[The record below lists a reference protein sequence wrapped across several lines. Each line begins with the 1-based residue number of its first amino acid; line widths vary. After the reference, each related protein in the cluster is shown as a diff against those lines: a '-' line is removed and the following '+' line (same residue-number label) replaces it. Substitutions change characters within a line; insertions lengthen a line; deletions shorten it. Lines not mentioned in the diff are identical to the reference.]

1 MNKMVDKFKDNDQTA
16 IIYDGKKY
24 SYNELYIKIKEI
36 ESFIK
41 DKIKSG
47 EVVAILADYSFVS
60 IALFFALYENKNIIA
75 PITSTSKKEIDGKVK
90 ESFSTK
96 IINLENE
103 NLVITNI
110 KSEASHKIINDL
122 QTSKCA
128 GLILFSSGST
138 GAPKAMIHNL
148 DTLVDSYGDKKQKQI
163 NMLVFLM
170 FDHIGGINTMLNIL
184 SMNATMIIPQ
194 NRNADDICQLIEEYK
209 IAVLP
214 SSPTFLNLILINRSY
229 EKYDLS
235 SLRMITYGTE
245 TMPEGLLGRL
255 KAVFSKVRF
264 LQTFGTSETG
274 IAATSSKSS
283 SSTFMKID
291 DENLEYKIVDNELWL
306 RSKTQILGYLNRSME
321 SFTNDG
327 WFKTGDLVE
336 LDNEGFIKIIGRNKE
351 IINVGGQKVL
361 PSEVESVLLGM
372 DEIEDCLV
380 YGEQNAITGQ
390 SVSCDVVLKSGVEA
404 DGFKIL
410 VRKFCKDKLD
420 NFKIPTRV
428 NVVQKTEFTERFK
441 KRLSGF
447 CPLSLRNYFEPFGSA

>member
-1 MNKMVDKFKDNDQTA
+1 M
-16 IIYDGKKY
+16 
-24 SYNELYIKIKEI
+24 
-36 ESFIK
+36 
-41 DKIKSG
+41 
-47 EVVAILADYSFVS
+47 VAILADYSFVS

-75 PITSTSKKEIDGKVK
+75 PITSTSKKEIDGKIK

-103 NLVITNI
+103 NLVNTNI

-194 NRNADDICQLIEEYK
+194 NRNADDICKLIEEYK

-255 KAVFSKVRF
+255 KAVFSKVKF

-390 SVSCDVVLKSGVEA
+390 SVSCDVVLKHGIDDS
-404 DGFKIL
+404 GFKIL

-441 KRLSGF
+441 KSRIKG
-447 CPLSLRNYFEPFGSA
+447 

>member
-1 MNKMVDKFKDNDQTA
+1 MNNMVDKFKDNAQIA
-16 IIYDGKKY
+16 IIYNGKKY

-245 TMPEGLLGRL
+245 TMPEGLLNRL
-255 KAVFSKVRF
+255 KAVFSKVKF

-390 SVSCDVVLKSGVEA
+390 SVSCDVVLKHGIDDS
-404 DGFKIL
+404 GFKIL

-441 KRLSGF
+441 KSRIKG
-447 CPLSLRNYFEPFGSA
+447 

>member
-1 MNKMVDKFKDNDQTA
+1 MNKMIDKFKDNTQIA

-41 DKIKSG
+41 GKIKSG

-60 IALFFALYENKNIIA
+60 IALFFALYKNKNIIA
-75 PITSTSKKEIDGKVK
+75 PITSSSQNEIQGKIK
-90 ESFSTK
+90 ESFSTN
-96 IINLENE
+96 IVNINGEILTISDEKNNE
-103 NLVITNI
+103 
-110 KSEASHKIINDL
+110 SHKIIENL
-122 QTSKCA
+122 QKLGHS

-138 GAPKAMIHNL
+138 GAPKAMIHDL
-148 DTLVDSYGDKKQKQI
+148 DKLIDNYKNKKQKHI

-184 SMNATMIIPQ
+184 SMGATMIIPQ
-194 NRNADDICQLIEEYK
+194 NRNADDICRLIQDYK
-209 IAVLP
+209 ITVLP

-245 TMPEGLLGRL
+245 TMPEGLLNRL
-255 KAVFSKVRF
+255 KAVFSKVKF

-274 IAATSSKSS
+274 IASTSSKSS
-283 SSTFMKID
+283 NSTFMKID
-291 DENLEYKIVDNELWL
+291 DENLEYRVVDNELWL

-327 WFKTGDLVE
+327 WFKTGDVVE
-336 LDNEGFIKIIGRNKE
+336 IDNDGFIKIIGRNKE

-390 SVSCDVVLKSGVEA
+390 SVSCDVVLKHGIDDS
-404 DGFKIL
+404 GFKIL

-441 KRLSGF
+441 KSRIKG
-447 CPLSLRNYFEPFGSA
+447 

>member
-1 MNKMVDKFKDNDQTA
+1 MNKMIDKFKDNDQTA

-75 PITSTSKKEIDGKVK
+75 PITSTSQKEIDGKLK

-184 SMNATMIIPQ
+184 SMNATMIIPL
-194 NRNADDICQLIEEYK
+194 NRNADDICKLIEEYK

-245 TMPEGLLGRL
+245 TMPEGLLNRL
-255 KAVFSKVRF
+255 KAVFSKVKF

-274 IAATSSKSS
+274 IATTSSKSS

-336 LDNEGFIKIIGRNKE
+336 LDNEGFIRIIGRNKE

-390 SVSCDVVLKSGVEA
+390 SVSCDVVLKHGIDDS
-404 DGFKIL
+404 GFKIL

-441 KRLSGF
+441 KSRIKG
-447 CPLSLRNYFEPFGSA
+447 

>member
-36 ESFIK
+36 ENFIEG
-41 DKIKSG
+41 KIKSG

-103 NLVITNI
+103 KLVITNI

-321 SFTNDG
+321 NFTNDG

-404 DGFKIL
+404 DGLKIL

-441 KRLSGF
+441 KSRIKG
-447 CPLSLRNYFEPFGSA
+447 

>member
-1 MNKMVDKFKDNDQTA
+1 MNNMVDKFKDNAQIA
-16 IIYDGKKY
+16 IIYNGKKY

-336 LDNEGFIKIIGRNKE
+336 LDSEGFIKIIGRNKE

-390 SVSCDVVLKSGVEA
+390 SVSCDVVLKSGVKA

-441 KRLSGF
+441 KSRIKG
-447 CPLSLRNYFEPFGSA
+447 

>member
-1 MNKMVDKFKDNDQTA
+1 MNKMIDKFKDNDQTA

-47 EVVAILADYSFVS
+47 EVVAILADYSFIS

-90 ESFSTK
+90 ESFSTN
-96 IINLENE
+96 IVNINGEILTISDEKNNE
-103 NLVITNI
+103 
-110 KSEASHKIINDL
+110 SHKIIENL
-122 QTSKCA
+122 QKLGHS

-138 GAPKAMIHNL
+138 GAPKAMIHDL
-148 DTLVDSYGDKKQKQI
+148 DKLIDNYKNKKQKHI

-184 SMNATMIIPQ
+184 SMGATMIIPQ
-194 NRNADDICQLIEEYK
+194 NRNADDICRLIQDYK
-209 IAVLP
+209 ITVLP
-214 SSPTFLNLILINRSY
+214 SSPTFLNLILIDRSY

-245 TMPEGLLGRL
+245 TMPDGLLNRL
-255 KAVFSKVRF
+255 KAVFSKVKF

-274 IAATSSKSS
+274 IASTSSKSS
-283 SSTFMKID
+283 NSTFMKID

-336 LDNEGFIKIIGRNKE
+336 LDNEGFIRIIGRNKE

-390 SVSCDVVLKSGVEA
+390 SVSCDVVLKHGIDDS
-404 DGFKIL
+404 GFKIL

-441 KRLSGF
+441 KSRIKG
-447 CPLSLRNYFEPFGSA
+447 

>member
-1 MNKMVDKFKDNDQTA
+1 MNKMIDKFKDNDQTA

-194 NRNADDICQLIEEYK
+194 NRNADDICKLIEEYK

-255 KAVFSKVRF
+255 KAVFSKVKF

-274 IAATSSKSS
+274 IATTSSKSS
-283 SSTFMKID
+283 NSTFMKID

-390 SVSCDVVLKSGVEA
+390 SVSCDVVLKHGIDDS
-404 DGFKIL
+404 GFKIL

-420 NFKIPTRV
+420 SFKIPTRV

-441 KRLSGF
+441 KSRIKG
-447 CPLSLRNYFEPFGSA
+447 

>member
-1 MNKMVDKFKDNDQTA
+1 MNNMVDKFKDNAQIA
-16 IIYDGKKY
+16 IIYNGKRY

-36 ESFIK
+36 ENFIK

-194 NRNADDICQLIEEYK
+194 NRNADDICKLIEEYK

-390 SVSCDVVLKSGVEA
+390 SVSCDVVLKHGIDDS
-404 DGFKIL
+404 GFKIL

-441 KRLSGF
+441 KSRIKG
-447 CPLSLRNYFEPFGSA
+447 

>member
-41 DKIKSG
+41 GKIKSG

-194 NRNADDICQLIEEYK
+194 NRNADDICKLIEEYK

-255 KAVFSKVRF
+255 KAVFSKVKF

-390 SVSCDVVLKSGVEA
+390 SVSCDVVLKSGIEA
-404 DGFKIL
+404 DGLKIL

-441 KRLSGF
+441 KSRIKG
-447 CPLSLRNYFEPFGSA
+447 

>member
-75 PITSTSKKEIDGKVK
+75 PITSTSKKEIDGKLK

-96 IINLENE
+96 IINLEDE

-122 QTSKCA
+122 QNSKCA

-255 KAVFSKVRF
+255 KAVFSKVKF

-390 SVSCDVVLKSGVEA
+390 SVSCDVVLKHGIDDS
-404 DGFKIL
+404 GFKIL

-428 NVVQKTEFTERFK
+428 NFVQKTEFTERFK
-441 KRLSGF
+441 KSRIKG
-447 CPLSLRNYFEPFGSA
+447 

>member
-36 ESFIK
+36 ENCIK

-75 PITSTSKKEIDGKVK
+75 PITSTSQKEIDGKVK

-194 NRNADDICQLIEEYK
+194 NRNADDICKLIEEYK

-245 TMPEGLLGRL
+245 TMPEGLLNRL
-255 KAVFSKVRF
+255 KAVFSKVKF

-404 DGFKIL
+404 DGLKIL

-428 NVVQKTEFTERFK
+428 NVVQKTKLTERFK
-441 KRLSGF
+441 KSRIKS
-447 CPLSLRNYFEPFGSA
+447 

>member
-36 ESFIK
+36 ENFIK

-75 PITSTSKKEIDGKVK
+75 PITSTSQKEIDGKVK

-255 KAVFSKVRF
+255 KAVFSKVKF

-274 IAATSSKSS
+274 IATTSSKSS

-321 SFTNDG
+321 NFTNDG

-404 DGFKIL
+404 DGLKIL

-428 NVVQKTEFTERFK
+428 NVVQKTKLTERFK
-441 KRLSGF
+441 KSRIKG
-447 CPLSLRNYFEPFGSA
+447 

>member
-1 MNKMVDKFKDNDQTA
+1 MNNIVDKFKDNIQIA
-16 IIYDGKKY
+16 IIYNGKKY

-60 IALFFALYENKNIIA
+60 IALFFALYKNKNIIA
-75 PITSTSKKEIDGKVK
+75 PITSSSQNEIQGKIK
-90 ESFSTK
+90 ESFSTN
-96 IINLENE
+96 IVNINGEILTISDEKNNE
-103 NLVITNI
+103 
-110 KSEASHKIINDL
+110 SHKIIENL
-122 QTSKCA
+122 QKLGHS

-138 GAPKAMIHNL
+138 GAPKAMIHDL
-148 DTLVDSYGDKKQKQI
+148 DKLIDNYKNKKQKHI

-184 SMNATMIIPQ
+184 SMGATMIIPQ
-194 NRNADDICQLIEEYK
+194 NRNADDICRLIQDYK
-209 IAVLP
+209 ITVLP

-245 TMPEGLLGRL
+245 TMPEGLLNRL
-255 KAVFSKVRF
+255 KAVFSKVKF

-274 IAATSSKSS
+274 IASTSSKSS
-283 SSTFMKID
+283 NSTFMKID
-291 DENLEYKIVDNELWL
+291 DENLEYRVVDNELWL

-327 WFKTGDLVE
+327 WFKTGDVVE
-336 LDNEGFIKIIGRNKE
+336 IDNDGFIKIIGRNKE

-390 SVSCDVVLKSGVEA
+390 SVSCDVVLKHGIDDS
-404 DGFKIL
+404 GFKIL

-441 KRLSGF
+441 KSRIKG
-447 CPLSLRNYFEPFGSA
+447 

>member
-1 MNKMVDKFKDNDQTA
+1 MNKMVDKFKGNDQTA
-16 IIYDGKKY
+16 IIHDGKKY

-41 DKIKSG
+41 GKIKSG

-194 NRNADDICQLIEEYK
+194 NRNADDICKLIEEYK

-245 TMPEGLLGRL
+245 TMPEGLLNRL
-255 KAVFSKVRF
+255 KAVFSKVKF

-283 SSTFMKID
+283 NSTFMKID

-390 SVSCDVVLKSGVEA
+390 SVSCDVVLKHGIDDS
-404 DGFKIL
+404 GFKIL

-441 KRLSGF
+441 KSRIKG
-447 CPLSLRNYFEPFGSA
+447 

>member
-1 MNKMVDKFKDNDQTA
+1 MNKMVDKFKDNDQIA

-75 PITSTSKKEIDGKVK
+75 PITSTSQKEIDGKIK

-103 NLVITNI
+103 KLVIANI

-194 NRNADDICQLIEEYK
+194 NRNADDICKLIEEYK

-245 TMPEGLLGRL
+245 TMPEGLLNRL
-255 KAVFSKVRF
+255 KAVFSKVKF

-404 DGFKIL
+404 DGLKIL

-428 NVVQKTEFTERFK
+428 NVVQKTKLTERFK
-441 KRLSGF
+441 KSRIKS
-447 CPLSLRNYFEPFGSA
+447 

>member
-1 MNKMVDKFKDNDQTA
+1 MNKMVDKFKDNTQIA

-75 PITSTSKKEIDGKVK
+75 PITSTSQKEIDGKIK

-103 NLVITNI
+103 KLVITNI

-194 NRNADDICQLIEEYK
+194 NRNADDICKLIEEYK

-245 TMPEGLLGRL
+245 TMPEGLLNRL
-255 KAVFSKVRF
+255 KAVFSKVKF

-390 SVSCDVVLKSGVEA
+390 SVSCDVVLKHGIDDS
-404 DGFKIL
+404 GFKIL

-441 KRLSGF
+441 KSRIKG
-447 CPLSLRNYFEPFGSA
+447 

>member
-1 MNKMVDKFKDNDQTA
+1 MNNMVDKFKDNAQIA
-16 IIYDGKKY
+16 IIYNGKKY

-36 ESFIK
+36 ENFIK

-75 PITSTSKKEIDGKVK
+75 PITSTSQKEIDGKVK

-194 NRNADDICQLIEEYK
+194 NRNADDICKLIEEYK

-229 EKYDLS
+229 EKYNLS

-245 TMPEGLLGRL
+245 TMPEGLLNRL
-255 KAVFSKVRF
+255 KAVFSKVKF

-390 SVSCDVVLKSGVEA
+390 SVSCDLVLKSGVEA
-404 DGFKIL
+404 DGLKIL

-441 KRLSGF
+441 KSRIKG
-447 CPLSLRNYFEPFGSA
+447 

>member
-1 MNKMVDKFKDNDQTA
+1 MNNMVDKFKDNAQIA
-16 IIYDGKKY
+16 IIYNGKRY

-36 ESFIK
+36 ENFIK

-255 KAVFSKVRF
+255 KAVFSKVKF

-420 NFKIPTRV
+420 SFKIPTRV

-441 KRLSGF
+441 KSRIKG
-447 CPLSLRNYFEPFGSA
+447 

>member
-1 MNKMVDKFKDNDQTA
+1 MNKMIDKFKDNDQTA

-36 ESFIK
+36 ENFIK

-75 PITSTSKKEIDGKVK
+75 PITSTSQKEIDGKVK

-103 NLVITNI
+103 KLVITNI

-148 DTLVDSYGDKKQKQI
+148 DTLVDGYGDKKQKQI

-194 NRNADDICQLIEEYK
+194 NRNADDICKLIEEYK

-245 TMPEGLLGRL
+245 TMSEGLLNRL
-255 KAVFSKVRF
+255 KVVFSKVKF

-283 SSTFMKID
+283 NSTFMKID
-291 DENLEYKIVDNELWL
+291 DENLEYKIVENELWL

-336 LDNEGFIKIIGRNKE
+336 LDNEGFIRIIGRNKE

-390 SVSCDVVLKSGVEA
+390 SVSCDVVLKHGIDDS
-404 DGFKIL
+404 GFKIL

-441 KRLSGF
+441 KSRIKG
-447 CPLSLRNYFEPFGSA
+447 

>member
-75 PITSTSKKEIDGKVK
+75 PITSTSQKEIDGKVK

-103 NLVITNI
+103 KLVITNI

-184 SMNATMIIPQ
+184 STNATMIIPQ
-194 NRNADDICQLIEEYK
+194 NRNADDICKLIEEYK

-255 KAVFSKVRF
+255 KAVFSKVKF

-283 SSTFMKID
+283 NSTFMKID

-390 SVSCDVVLKSGVEA
+390 SVSCDVVLKSGVKA
-404 DGFKIL
+404 DGLKIL

-441 KRLSGF
+441 KSRIKS
-447 CPLSLRNYFEPFGSA
+447 

>member
-1 MNKMVDKFKDNDQTA
+1 MNNMVDKFKDNAQIA
-16 IIYDGKKY
+16 IIYNGKKY

-36 ESFIK
+36 ENFIK

-75 PITSTSKKEIDGKVK
+75 PITSTSQKEIDGKVK

-194 NRNADDICQLIEEYK
+194 NRNADDICKLIEEYK

-245 TMPEGLLGRL
+245 TMPEGRLGRL
-255 KAVFSKVRF
+255 KACFSKVKF

-404 DGFKIL
+404 DGLKIL

-428 NVVQKTEFTERFK
+428 NVVQKTKLTERFK
-441 KRLSGF
+441 KSRIKS
-447 CPLSLRNYFEPFGSA
+447 

>member
-1 MNKMVDKFKDNDQTA
+1 MNNMVDKFKDNAQIA
-16 IIYDGKKY
+16 IIYNGKKY

-36 ESFIK
+36 DNFIK

-75 PITSTSKKEIDGKVK
+75 PITSTSKKEIDGRVK

-96 IINLENE
+96 IINLEDE
-103 NLVITNI
+103 KLVITNI

-122 QTSKCA
+122 QNAKCA

-245 TMPEGLLGRL
+245 TMPEGLLNRL
-255 KAVFSKVRF
+255 KAVFSKVKF

-390 SVSCDVVLKSGVEA
+390 SVSCDVVLKHGIDDS
-404 DGFKIL
+404 GFKIL

-420 NFKIPTRV
+420 SFKIPTRV

-441 KRLSGF
+441 KSRIKG
-447 CPLSLRNYFEPFGSA
+447 

>member
-1 MNKMVDKFKDNDQTA
+1 MNKMIDKFKDNDQTA

-103 NLVITNI
+103 KLVITNI

-170 FDHIGGINTMLNIL
+170 FDHIGGINTLLNIL

-194 NRNADDICQLIEEYK
+194 NRNADDICKLIEEYK

-245 TMPEGLLGRL
+245 TMPEGLLNRL
-255 KAVFSKVRF
+255 KAVFSKVKF

-283 SSTFMKID
+283 NSTFMKID

-306 RSKTQILGYLNRSME
+306 RSKTQILGYLNRLME

-390 SVSCDVVLKSGVEA
+390 SVSCDVVLKHGIDDS
-404 DGFKIL
+404 GFKIL

-441 KRLSGF
+441 KSRIKG
-447 CPLSLRNYFEPFGSA
+447 

>member
-1 MNKMVDKFKDNDQTA
+1 MNKMVDKFKDNDQIA

-75 PITSTSKKEIDGKVK
+75 PITSTSQKEIDGKVK

-194 NRNADDICQLIEEYK
+194 NRNADDICKLIEEYK

-390 SVSCDVVLKSGVEA
+390 SVSCDVVLKHGIDDS
-404 DGFKIL
+404 GFKIL

-441 KRLSGF
+441 KSRIKG
-447 CPLSLRNYFEPFGSA
+447 

>member
-1 MNKMVDKFKDNDQTA
+1 MNNMVDKFKDNDQTA

-36 ESFIK
+36 ENFIK

-75 PITSTSKKEIDGKVK
+75 PITSTSQKEIDGKVK

-255 KAVFSKVRF
+255 KAVFSKVKF

-404 DGFKIL
+404 DGLKIL

-428 NVVQKTEFTERFK
+428 NVVQKTKLTERFK
-441 KRLSGF
+441 KSRIKS
-447 CPLSLRNYFEPFGSA
+447 

>member
-1 MNKMVDKFKDNDQTA
+1 MNNMVDKFKDNAQIA
-16 IIYDGKKY
+16 IIYNGKRY

-36 ESFIK
+36 ENFIK

-306 RSKTQILGYLNRSME
+306 RSQTQILGYLNRSME

-420 NFKIPTRV
+420 SFKIPTRV

-441 KRLSGF
+441 KSRIKS
-447 CPLSLRNYFEPFGSA
+447 

>member
-1 MNKMVDKFKDNDQTA
+1 MNKMIDKFKDNDQTA

-36 ESFIK
+36 ENFIK

-75 PITSTSKKEIDGKVK
+75 PITSTSQKEIDGKVK

-103 NLVITNI
+103 KLVITNI

-194 NRNADDICQLIEEYK
+194 NRNADDICKLIEEYK

-245 TMPEGLLGRL
+245 TMSEGLLNRL
-255 KAVFSKVRF
+255 KVVFSKVKF

-283 SSTFMKID
+283 NSTFMKID
-291 DENLEYKIVDNELWL
+291 DENLEYKIVENELWL

-336 LDNEGFIKIIGRNKE
+336 LDNEGFIRIIGRNKE

-390 SVSCDVVLKSGVEA
+390 SVSCDVVLKHGIDDS
-404 DGFKIL
+404 GFKIL

-441 KRLSGF
+441 KSRIKG
-447 CPLSLRNYFEPFGSA
+447 

>member
-1 MNKMVDKFKDNDQTA
+1 MNKMIDKFKDNDQTA

-103 NLVITNI
+103 KLVITNI

-170 FDHIGGINTMLNIL
+170 FDHIGGINTLLNIL

-194 NRNADDICQLIEEYK
+194 NRNADDICKLIEEYK

-245 TMPEGLLGRL
+245 TMPEGLLNRL
-255 KAVFSKVRF
+255 KAVFSKVKF

-283 SSTFMKID
+283 NSTFMKID

-390 SVSCDVVLKSGVEA
+390 SVSCDVVLKHGIDDS
-404 DGFKIL
+404 GFKIL

-441 KRLSGF
+441 KSRIKG
-447 CPLSLRNYFEPFGSA
+447 

>member
-1 MNKMVDKFKDNDQTA
+1 MNKMVDKFKNNDQIA

-36 ESFIK
+36 ENFIK

-60 IALFFALYENKNIIA
+60 IALFFALYKNKNIIA
-75 PITSTSKKEIDGKVK
+75 PITSSSQNEIQGKIK
-90 ESFSTK
+90 ESFSTN
-96 IINLENE
+96 IVNINGEILTISDEKNNE
-103 NLVITNI
+103 
-110 KSEASHKIINDL
+110 SHKIIENL
-122 QTSKCA
+122 QKLGHS

-138 GAPKAMIHNL
+138 GAPKAMIHDL
-148 DTLVDSYGDKKQKQI
+148 DKLIDNYKNKKQKHI

-184 SMNATMIIPQ
+184 SMGATMIIPQ
-194 NRNADDICQLIEEYK
+194 NRNADDICRLIQDYK
-209 IAVLP
+209 ITVLP

-245 TMPEGLLGRL
+245 TMPEGLLNRL
-255 KAVFSKVRF
+255 KAVFSKVKF

-274 IAATSSKSS
+274 IASTSSKSS
-283 SSTFMKID
+283 NSTFMKID
-291 DENLEYKIVDNELWL
+291 DENLEYRVVDNELWL

-327 WFKTGDLVE
+327 WFKTGDVVE
-336 LDNEGFIKIIGRNKE
+336 IDNDGFIKIIGRNKE

-390 SVSCDVVLKSGVEA
+390 SVSCDVVLKHGIDDS
-404 DGFKIL
+404 GFKIL

-441 KRLSGF
+441 KSRIKG
-447 CPLSLRNYFEPFGSA
+447 

>member
-1 MNKMVDKFKDNDQTA
+1 MNKMVDKFKNNDQIA

-194 NRNADDICQLIEEYK
+194 NRNADDICKLIEEYK

-255 KAVFSKVRF
+255 KAVFSKVKF

-441 KRLSGF
+441 KSRIKAKRILS
-447 CPLSLRNYFEPFGSA
+447 A

>member
-1 MNKMVDKFKDNDQTA
+1 MNKMIDKFKDNDQTA

-96 IINLENE
+96 IINLEDE

-122 QTSKCA
+122 QNSKCA

-170 FDHIGGINTMLNIL
+170 FDHIGGINTLLNIL

-194 NRNADDICQLIEEYK
+194 NRNADDICKLIEEYK

-245 TMPEGLLGRL
+245 TMPEGLLNRL
-255 KAVFSKVRF
+255 KAVFSKVKF

-283 SSTFMKID
+283 NSTFMKID

-390 SVSCDVVLKSGVEA
+390 SVSCDVVLKHGIDDS
-404 DGFKIL
+404 GFKIL

-441 KRLSGF
+441 KSRIKG
-447 CPLSLRNYFEPFGSA
+447 

>member
-1 MNKMVDKFKDNDQTA
+1 MSKMVDKFKDNDQTA

-24 SYNELYIKIKEI
+24 NYNELYIKIKEI

-41 DKIKSG
+41 DNIKSG

-75 PITSTSKKEIDGKVK
+75 PITSTSKKEIDGKLK

-103 NLVITNI
+103 KLVITNI

-170 FDHIGGINTMLNIL
+170 FDHIGGINTLLNIL

-194 NRNADDICQLIEEYK
+194 NRNADDICKLIEEYK

-245 TMPEGLLGRL
+245 TMPEGLLNRL
-255 KAVFSKVRF
+255 KAVFSKVKF

-390 SVSCDVVLKSGVEA
+390 SISCDVVLKHGIDDS
-404 DGFKIL
+404 GFKIL

-441 KRLSGF
+441 KSRIKG
-447 CPLSLRNYFEPFGSA
+447 

>member
-1 MNKMVDKFKDNDQTA
+1 MNKMVDKFKDNTQIA
-16 IIYDGKKY
+16 IIYNGKKY

-75 PITSTSKKEIDGKVK
+75 PITSTSQKEIDGKVK

-103 NLVITNI
+103 KLVITNI

-122 QTSKCA
+122 QNSKCA

-194 NRNADDICQLIEEYK
+194 NRNANDICKLIEEYK

-255 KAVFSKVRF
+255 KAVFSKVKF

-390 SVSCDVVLKSGVEA
+390 SVSCDVVLKSGIEA

-420 NFKIPTRV
+420 SFKIPTRV

-441 KRLSGF
+441 KSRIKG
-447 CPLSLRNYFEPFGSA
+447 

>member
-1 MNKMVDKFKDNDQTA
+1 MNKMVDKFKDNAQIA

-75 PITSTSKKEIDGKVK
+75 PITSTSQKEIDGKVK

-245 TMPEGLLGRL
+245 TMPEGLLNRL
-255 KAVFSKVRF
+255 KAVFSKVKF

-283 SSTFMKID
+283 NSTFMKID

-336 LDNEGFIKIIGRNKE
+336 LDNEGFIRIIGRNKE

-404 DGFKIL
+404 DGLKIL

-441 KRLSGF
+441 KSRIKG
-447 CPLSLRNYFEPFGSA
+447 

>member
-1 MNKMVDKFKDNDQTA
+1 M
-16 IIYDGKKY
+16 
-24 SYNELYIKIKEI
+24 
-36 ESFIK
+36 
-41 DKIKSG
+41 
-47 EVVAILADYSFVS
+47 ADYSFVS

-96 IINLENE
+96 IINLEDE
-103 NLVITNI
+103 KLVITNI

-194 NRNADDICQLIEEYK
+194 NRNADDICKLIEEYK

-390 SVSCDVVLKSGVEA
+390 SVSCDVVLKHGIDDS
-404 DGFKIL
+404 GFKIL

-441 KRLSGF
+441 KSRIKG
-447 CPLSLRNYFEPFGSA
+447 